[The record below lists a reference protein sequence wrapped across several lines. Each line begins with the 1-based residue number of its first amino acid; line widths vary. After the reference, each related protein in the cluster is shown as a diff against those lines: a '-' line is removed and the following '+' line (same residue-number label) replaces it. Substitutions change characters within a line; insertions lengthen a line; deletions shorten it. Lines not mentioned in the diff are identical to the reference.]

1 MNVGVNQEKHAFTHY
16 HSSLGVT
23 INSNGT
29 TRSVGSYGEDGN
41 LNGLGVQ
48 YTKKGESF
56 CGIFKNNLLV
66 K

>member
-48 YTKKGESF
+48 YTKKR
-56 CGIFKNNLLV
+56 
-66 K
+66 